1 MSSGIPPHGDGL
13 RKALR
18 WLSEERLADP
28 RAPRPRLI
36 EEAGQRFDLSPVEVQ
51 FLYDNWK

>member
-1 MSSGIPPHGDGL
+1 MSDATPKGDAI
-13 RKALR
+13 RKAMR

-28 RAPRPRLI
+28 KAPRAALI
-36 EEAGQRFDLSPVEVQ
+36 QAAGARFDLTPLELQ